1 MPPEKLKELLSK
13 PIIAT
18 GTVSLVAASPAPGE
32 QSPGKSDN
40 ANKRM
45 EILAYTGGLIDV
57 GWGLPV
63 GINLAGL
70 TWGDESA
77 LPILSQHR
85 THSLDAICGQAERI
99 RVDGSNLIVEG
110 SFMPVMDD
118 AKKVLELVKAGYKF
132 QASVGVSASD
142 VLYIDEGEN
151 TMLNSVEVAGP
162 CYLVRA
168 GKLNEVSIVPLG
180 ADGSTQTAIAAAA
193 STKPT
198 KEATIMATEK
208 KDTVEAAKPDTATV
222 EAAQTAE
229 RDRVASVI
237 AACKGHDDIMAQAV
251 KEGWT
256 AEKAELA
263 CLKAEKAAAE
273 KAKKEADIQ
282 AARPGA
288 PAIIDLAASAP
299 HDAKT
304 IVAAACMGAAMS
316 DKHLEAHCKGVD
328 LDAAHDLKIS
338 RLSDI
343 FAAFGIS
350 YRPGDD
356 ASMMKA
362 IRAAFSS
369 ADIPNV
375 LSNVA
380 HKFVLAGFGDAGEYW
395 RAVSR
400 AYPVADFKAVKGVR
414 LVMGGLL
421 KSLKK
426 GGELQHVDLSD
437 ESRTIQAATKGS
449 IVGITREDL
458 INDDLGVLAL
468 VPQSFGMMA
477 GRTINKDV
485 FAAISTTGSDYGATA
500 SGALNLANVAAAY
513 GSAMTIKDAE
523 GNPLGL
529 LPDRILCSPSNY
541 ITARSIYQSETI
553 TGASSKEGRDNV
565 MRNLLNPIT
574 APYLSG
580 TAYWLFSAAFPL
592 VDVAFLGGRQTPVVE
607 TANADFNQLG
617 IQMRCYFDYG
627 PSKGET
633 KAALYSTG
641 A

>member
-1 MPPEKLKELLSK
+1 MSKEKILELMKK
-13 PIIAT
+13 PLVAT
-18 GTVSLVAASPAPGE
+18 GTVSLVAAAAENGDKPND
-32 QSPGKSDN
+32 GKG
-40 ANKRM
+40 NKRM

-57 GWGLPV
+57 SWGYPV
-63 GINLAGL
+63 GISLEGL
-70 TWGDESA
+70 TWTDETS
-77 LPILSQHR
+77 LPILCQHR

-99 RVDGSNLIVEG
+99 RVDGSNLRIEG
-110 SFMPVMDD
+110 EFMPVMDD

-151 TMLNSVEVAGP
+151 AMLNGAEVSGP
-162 CYLVRA
+162 CYIVRA
-168 GKLNEVSIVPLG
+168 GRLNEVSIVPLG

-193 STKPT
+193 NTNKEGIMPEDKNKP
-198 KEATIMATEK
+198 
-208 KDTVEAAKPDTATV
+208 VEAAKPTDTATV
-222 EAAQTAE
+222 EAAQGAE

-237 AACKGHDDIMAQAV
+237 AACKGHEDIMAQAV

-263 CLKAEKAAAE
+263 CLKAEKAEAE
-273 KAKKEADIQ
+273 KAKKLAEIEAGRTD
-282 AARPGA
+282 A
-288 PAIIDLAASAP
+288 PSIINLKASAP
-299 HDAKT
+299 KDAKT
-304 IVAAACMGAAMS
+304 VVAAACMGAAMS
-316 DKHLEAHCKGVD
+316 DAKGEAHCKGVD
-328 LDAAHDLKIS
+328 LDAAHDLGIR
-338 RLSDI
+338 RLSDV
-343 FAAFGIS
+343 FAAFGFS

-356 ASMMKA
+356 AATTKA
-362 IRAAFSS
+362 LKAAFSS

-400 AYPVADFKAVKGVR
+400 AIPVSDFKQVKGIR

-421 KSLKK
+421 KSLAK

-437 ESRTIQAATKGS
+437 EARNIQAATKGS

-458 INDDLGVLAL
+458 INDDLGVLSFI
-468 VPQSFGMMA
+468 PERFGMMA
-477 GRTINKDV
+477 GRTINTDV
-485 FAAISTTGSDYGATA
+485 FAAISTTASDYGANT
-500 SGALNLANVAAAY
+500 SGAMSLDNLAAAY
-513 GSAMTIKDAE
+513 ALAMGIKDKD
-523 GNPLGL
+523 GNPLG
-529 LPDRILCSPSNY
+529 PMPTTILCSPSNY
-541 ITARSIYQSETI
+541 ITARGIYQSETI
-553 TGASSKEGRDNV
+553 TGAASKTPRDNV
-565 MRNLLNPIT
+565 MRNLLRPIT

-580 TAYWLFSAAFPL
+580 TAYWLFSEAFPL

-627 PSKGET
+627 ASKGET